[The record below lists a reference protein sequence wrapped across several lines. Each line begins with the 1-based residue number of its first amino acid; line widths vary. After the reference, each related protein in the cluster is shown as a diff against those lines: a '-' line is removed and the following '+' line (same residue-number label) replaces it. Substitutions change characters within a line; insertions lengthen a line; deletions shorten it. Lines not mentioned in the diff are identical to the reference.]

1 MRRKKIACKEPSQEK
16 DSKKGE
22 RTMGPEKEGVVIVSA
37 VRTPVGRFG
46 GSFKDTSA
54 VELGTVAAKEALK
67 RAGIA
72 MDQVDEVIFGQ
83 ARQAGNGPNPAR
95 QILYRTGIPE
105 EKPAFTVNKACAS
118 GLKAI
123 GLGYQSIL
131 WGENGV
137 VLAGG
142 IENMSQ
148 IPFLLDGARW
158 GYRLGDGVLVD
169 AMYRDGLFCPL
180 AEMIMGETAEILAE
194 KFHITR
200 EEQDEYAL
208 ESQRK
213 AKKAMEEGR
222 FADEIVPVRVK
233 DGKGNEA
240 LVTEDEHPRPATT
253 LEKLAKLPPV
263 FKKGGTVTAGNSSGL
278 TDGAAALVLT
288 TSSRAKDWGLNP
300 IAEILGVASGAVD
313 PREMGMGPVPST
325 NKLLKKNKIS
335 LSDIDLVEINEAFAA
350 QVLAVEKKLKWD
362 KEKRNIKG
370 GAIALG
376 HPIGCTGAK
385 ITVTLLHSL
394 GQENKELGLATLC
407 VSGGQGMSLLVKRL
421 R

>member
-1 MRRKKIACKEPSQEK
+1 MNADKEK
-16 DSKKGE
+16 
-22 RTMGPEKEGVVIVSA
+22 VVILSA

-46 GSFKDTSA
+46 GSFKDTNA
-54 VELGTVAAKEALK
+54 VSLGTVVSKEALK
-67 RAGIA
+67 RAGITA
-72 MDQVDEVIFGQ
+72 DQIDEVIFGQ

-95 QILYRTGIPE
+95 QILYKIGIPE
-105 EKPAFTVNKACAS
+105 EKTAFTVNKACAS

-123 GLGYQSIL
+123 SLGYQSL
-131 WGENGV
+131 LSGENRI
-137 VLAGG
+137 VLVGG

-148 IPFLLDGARW
+148 IPFLLDRARW
-158 GYRLGDGVLVD
+158 GYRLGNGMLID
-169 AMYRDGLFCPL
+169 AMYKDGLFCPL

-194 KFHITR
+194 KFYITR
-200 EEQDEYAL
+200 QEQDEYAL

-222 FADEIVPVRVK
+222 FADEIVPVMV
-233 DGKGNEA
+233 KGNKGKEV
-240 LVTEDEHPRPATT
+240 LVSEDEHPRPDTT

-288 TSSRAKDWGLNP
+288 TESLAKDLGITP
-300 IAEILGVASGAVD
+300 IAEILGVASGGVD
-313 PREMGMGPVPST
+313 PKEMGMGPVPAT
-325 NKLLKKNKIS
+325 LKLLKLKKID
-335 LSDIDLVEINEAFAA
+335 LDVIDLVEVNEAFAA

-362 KEKRNIKG
+362 TDKRNIKG

-421 R
+421 H